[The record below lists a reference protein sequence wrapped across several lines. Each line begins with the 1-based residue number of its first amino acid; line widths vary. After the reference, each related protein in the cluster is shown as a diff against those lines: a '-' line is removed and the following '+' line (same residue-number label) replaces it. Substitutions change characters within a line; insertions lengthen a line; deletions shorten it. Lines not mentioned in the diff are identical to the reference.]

1 MKANFRWNKEIKVK
15 NKDLG
20 IKSGRP
26 DEPPRARGDL
36 LLNSGKIENPQ
47 AIKRKRDITDEMKT
61 SGRFYDKR

>member
-1 MKANFRWNKEIKVK
+1 M
-15 NKDLG
+15 G